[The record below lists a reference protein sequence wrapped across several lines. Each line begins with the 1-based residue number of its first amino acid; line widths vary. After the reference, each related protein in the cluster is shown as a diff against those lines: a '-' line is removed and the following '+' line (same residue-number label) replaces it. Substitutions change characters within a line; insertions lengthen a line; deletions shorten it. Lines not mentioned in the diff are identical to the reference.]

1 MSLPQPWECASEVTD
16 IVRTDRQGT
25 PHACPCDG
33 YGEKLLSSNRAAA
46 EPIPLM
52 TPGRKY
58 KVPAGSHV
66 KCVPKASPLSSTTP
80 ATSRVLLF
88 LRQRLVEIALFQ
100 VPLERRARQLRT
112 RRIHHD
118 RVEWFEARLFV
129 DARFHPGEIGFEIT
143 LRDRR

>member
-33 YGEKLLSSNRAAA
+33 YGEKLLQSNRAAA

-58 KVPAGSHV
+58 KVPVGSHV
-66 KCVPKASPLSSTTP
+66 KCVPKASPLSSVPTRHLAGFGVSAPTLFG
-80 ATSRVLLF
+80 AFAAGESRG
-88 LRQRLVEIALFQ
+88 RCGGRSSSRRCRR
-100 VPLERRARQLRT
+100 RRA
-112 RRIHHD
+112 
-118 RVEWFEARLFV
+118 
-129 DARFHPGEIGFEIT
+129 G
-143 LRDRR
+143 